1 MASYN
6 EEKKYYPCIFKL
18 VSCETQDKTREYV
31 KDILTKNDVPF
42 YEDETGNIYNIDKV
56 GAPLLSAHMDTVM
69 KPNDEILASMVE
81 PDNTRMIITGGI
93 CGGDDKCGVY
103 LILKFLVE
111 KKYDINFILSVNEEI
126 GCLGI
131 KAFFK
136 NAENESKVRTNCL
149 YCLVLD
155 RNGHS
160 DIICER
166 NEYGT
171 KKFEDAIHEVSKK
184 YGMNYAPKTGVY
196 SDADY
201 ISDYISTA
209 NLSVG
214 YYNAH
219 SVNEYID
226 IDALELSGIFTELIL
241 ESIKEKFEPC
251 EKTFNKYW
259 GYHDSYNYGRKYG
272 GYPEEDWW
280 EKYNRKYTP
289 YKKKKNKTVDEF
301 LREEV
306 EEEFEFE
313 NCGPSLEVEPIRC
326 DCCGSNYFEEE
337 DLIMIDMIAQN
348 DLKLCPECANDIYE
362 QLHRK
367 LFSSGKYL

>member
-1 MASYN
+1 MAYKH
-6 EEKKYYPCIFKL
+6 EENKYYPCIFKL
-18 VSCETQDKTREYV
+18 VSCETQEKTREYV
-31 KDILTKNDVPF
+31 KNILSKNDIVF
-42 YEDETGNIYNIDKV
+42 FEDIAGNIYNIEKV
-56 GAPLLSAHMDTVM
+56 GVPLLSAHMDTVM
-69 KPNDEILASMVE
+69 KPNDEILASMVQ
-81 PDNTRMIITGGI
+81 PDNTRMIVTGGI

-103 LILKFLVE
+103 LILKLLVE
-111 KKYDINFILSVNEEI
+111 KKHDINFIFSVNEEV

-136 NAENESKVRTNCL
+136 NAENENKVRTNCL

-166 NEYGT
+166 NDYGT
-171 KKFEDAIHEVSKK
+171 KKFEDALYDVSKK
-184 YGMNYAPKTGVY
+184 FGMDYAPKTGIY
-196 SDADY
+196 SDADF

-226 IDALELSGIFTELIL
+226 IDAMELSGIFTELIL
-241 ESIKEKFEPC
+241 ENVKEKFEPC
-251 EKTFNKYW
+251 EKTYNKYW
-259 GYHDSYNYGRKYG
+259 NYCDYSGYG

-280 EKYNRKYTP
+280 EKYNRKYS
-289 YKKKKNKTVDEF
+289 YKRNKNKTVDEF
-301 LREEV
+301 LREEI
-306 EEEFEFE
+306 EEDFEFK
-313 NCGPSLEVEPIRC
+313 NCGPSLEIEEVRC

-337 DLIMIDMIAQN
+337 DLIRIDMITSN

-367 LFSSGKYL
+367 LFSSSKYL